1 MKKILFLLAAILAC
15 QVARAQISVPS
26 QEVHYNVNYH
36 WGFVDVNIAK
46 GVVTLQTDGNS
57 FTGTLDGTSIPW
69 EGRIIC
75 VSDTLKGSFSGSGNN
90 LKETVTYQAGWY
102 RRPPVSVFKSSTYN
116 PEDPQY
122 FKNTAG
128 GGTYDASDD
137 TMEAITVTADMIGMY
152 YLSAAL
158 DFSSMQPGQKV
169 TVPIS
174 GPYSKQVVIT
184 YMGPGTYVAD
194 GSTYRT
200 YNCAFEYSYGGK
212 MSGFPV
218 DCYIGVD
225 NKVPLFLSASLPVG
239 KVEMIYTEN

>member
-1 MKKILFLLAAILAC
+1 MKKTIFLLMAIFAC
-15 QVARAQISVPS
+15 QIAKAQAVIPLK
-26 QEVHYNVNYH
+26 EVHYNVNYH

-46 GVVTLQTDGNS
+46 GVVTIESDGSN
-57 FTGTLDGTSIPW
+57 FKGTLDGTSIPW
-69 EGRIIC
+69 EGKIIC
-75 VSDTLKGSFSGSGNN
+75 VSDTLQGSFSGKGNN
-90 LKETVTYQAGWY
+90 LKETVSYQSGWY

-116 PEDPQY
+116 PDDPQY

-128 GGTYDASDD
+128 GGSYDASDD

-158 DFSSMQPGQKV
+158 DFSTMQLGAKV
-169 TVPIS
+169 TIPIS
-174 GPYSKQVVIT
+174 GKYSKQVVIT
-184 YMGPGTYVAD
+184 YMGPGTFVAD

-200 YNCAFEYSYGGK
+200 YNCTFEYSYGGK

-225 NKVPLFLSASLPVG
+225 NKVPLYLSASLPVG
-239 KVEMIYTEN
+239 KVEMTYTEN